1 MEMTSNVKWTTAGH
15 LSIRRDGSSG
25 RDYTLLGKKGQFLTG
40 TITDVSQKISID
52 FGGTEVTV
60 PKNAVRDA
68 KEGEERVFEIKDV
81 SKNSIVLKEVEKSVA
96 STGGTKAIMRTM
108 VGSDKVNFSSMLEQ
122 SGMSD
127 GNVIENASEK
137 VDSLRTRMTGED
149 VRAMG
154 EEGVSA
160 QKSSVERVEQ
170 MLTRIKRQR
179 MERENGIEGFAE
191 KEKQQGETLEQIAAT
206 QVVQGIAGGGMAE
219 QIAATLQQQNL
230 PVTEENVQNVL
241 HTMQQAEVAPQM
253 SEQAMGYLIDQG
265 MEPTIGNVYQAQY
278 AGNSQ
283 MENNGQIYGTPYVSD
298 AVTYDGYPSPENIQ
312 SDATWKEVF
321 PRGKNVMEE
330 AWTEVLPQVE
340 KIVAEAGMEVTPEVM
355 EQAKWLFVHELPVT
369 AESLQQYQQL
379 QNVKKGYDPQEILE
393 RVVERLALG
402 EDLEGTSLVP
412 AEFTDAQK
420 RIDVF
425 LAEVDTQLQ
434 ELAVQMGTAAPS
446 EKQNDLQL
454 LTKRRQLE
462 EVRLKMTAD
471 AADRLAEKGIDLD
484 VEQMEQMV
492 EGLRE
497 LEEEAY
503 KNLLQESGAA
513 GEAEEIALLR
523 ETENAVAALRQVP
536 DYILGTTLDRR
547 NQITFGEL
555 QTEGEAL
562 KNRLDQAGEAYEALM
577 TRPDRELGDSI
588 QKAFQNVPDILA
600 DLGMDATEGNVRAVK
615 ILAYNHIPI
624 NEDNIYRV
632 KDYDAQVNHLLKE
645 MHPAAVVEMI
655 KRNINPLEQT
665 ISELDQTVQDI
676 KEEIGVTDDEKY
688 SKFLYQLEQRQG
700 ISAEDRTTFI
710 NIYKLLNN
718 IQKMSGAAVGYV
730 MQTDREMN
738 LENLLTAVRTLRNGG
753 VEEQVSESAEP
764 QEIKYSRSMLL
775 SQVQDAFSKEKE
787 PKERYY
793 EQVVDQLAEELSPS
807 GLERL
812 QTAMT
817 GEGQAFTQLYQQDV
831 ERVLEQYQKA
841 KRQIEEDKEEA
852 DYEEEMLKNFRQ
864 VADNSDRVIS
874 YLNGN
879 GLSVTMEN
887 MVAAGQMQEFYGDLL
902 EQSKKTPKEQQERL
916 KECVEALREGMDSAE
931 DMQES
936 YEALGTQ
943 VEQIMEERFAD
954 SQITSMELEK
964 LRILS
969 NQAGLLRQLASR
981 QDYEIP
987 VLEGSQL
994 TQLHV
999 TILNGSKDAG
1009 KAKIQMEHTVY
1020 GKITAEFTLQ
1030 EGTVQGVVLAESKK
1044 AAEDLQTEQEDF
1056 TERIT
1061 AQGMELGRMTY
1072 GIQKKGMDAY
1082 ANTDDT
1088 VQQDTRGLYQIA
1100 KAFVQHVSHMEQTEQ

>member
-1 MEMTSNVKWTTAGH
+1 MEMTRNVKWTTAGH
-15 LSIRRDGSSG
+15 LSIGRDGRSG
-25 RDYTLLGKKGQFLTG
+25 KDYTMLGKKGQLLTG
-40 TITDVSQKISID
+40 IITGVSKKISID

-60 PKNAVRDA
+60 PKHAVRDA
-68 KEGEERVFEIKDV
+68 REGEERVFEIKDV

-108 VGSDKVNFSSMLEQ
+108 VGSDKVNFTSLLEE

-127 GNVIENASEK
+127 GNMIENASEK
-137 VDSLRTRMTGED
+137 TDSLRARMTGED
-149 VRAMG
+149 VRTME

-160 QKSSVERVEQ
+160 GKSSVERVEK

-191 KEKQQGETLEQIAAT
+191 KEKQQGEMIAQIAAS
-206 QVVQGIAGGGMAE
+206 QAAQGVTGGAMAE
-219 QIAATLQQQNL
+219 RIAATLEQQNL

-241 HTMQQAEVAPQM
+241 HAMKQAEVAPQM
-253 SEQAMGYLIDQG
+253 SEQAMGYMIDQEL
-265 MEPTIGNVYQAQY
+265 EPTIGNVYQAQY

-283 MENNGQIYGTPYVSD
+283 ITDAGQIYGTPYVSG
-298 AVTYDGYPSPENIQ
+298 AVTYDGHQPIDSIG
-312 SDATWKEVF
+312 SK
-321 PRGKNVMEE
+321 E
-330 AWTEVLPQVE
+330 AWKEVLPQVE
-340 KIVAEAGMEVTPEVM
+340 KIVSEAGMEENPEVM
-355 EQAKWLFVHELPVT
+355 EQAKWLFAHELPVT
-369 AESLQQYQQL
+369 AEALQQYQQL
-379 QNVKKGYDPQEILE
+379 QNVKKAYDPEKILE

-412 AEFTDAQK
+412 AEFTEAQK

-425 LAEVDTQLQ
+425 LAEVDKQLQ
-434 ELAVQMGTAAPS
+434 EITVQTGTDPS
-446 EKQNDLQL
+446 EKQKDLQL
-454 LTKRRQLE
+454 IAKRRQLE

-471 AADRLAEKGIDLD
+471 VAGRLADKGINLD
-484 VEQMEQMV
+484 VEQIEQVV
-492 EGLRE
+492 EGLKE
-497 LEEEAY
+497 LEDEAY

-513 GEAEEIALLR
+513 GEAEEITLLR
-523 ETENAVAALRQVP
+523 ETEHAVATLREVP
-536 DYILGTTLDRR
+536 DYILGMTLDRR
-547 NQITFGEL
+547 NEITFGEL
-555 QTEGEAL
+555 RTEGEAL

-588 QKAFQNVPDILA
+588 QKAFQNVPDILE

-615 ILAYNHIPI
+615 ILAYNHIAI
-624 NEDNIYRV
+624 NEENIYRV
-632 KDYDAQVNHLLKE
+632 KEYDAQVNHLIKE

-665 ISELDQTVQDI
+665 IGELDQTVQDI
-676 KEEIGVTDDEKY
+676 KEEIGVTEDEKY

-700 ISAEDRTTFI
+700 ISKEDRTTFI

-738 LENLLTAVRTLRNGG
+738 LENLMTAVRTLRNGG
-753 VEEQVSESAEP
+753 VEEQVGESAEP

-775 SQVQDAFSKEKE
+775 SQVQEAFAKEKE
-787 PKERYY
+787 PKERFY

-817 GEGQAFTQLYQQDV
+817 GEGQAFTELYQQDL
-831 ERVLEQYQKA
+831 ERVLEQYQTA
-841 KRQIEEDKEEA
+841 KRQVEEEQEEA

-864 VADNSDRVIS
+864 VADNSDRMIS

-879 GLSVTMEN
+879 DLPVTMEN
-887 MVAAGQMQEFYGDLL
+887 LVAAGQMQAFYGDLL

-916 KECVEALREGMDSAE
+916 KECVEAIQEGMDSPE
-931 DMQES
+931 EMQES

-943 VEQIMEERFAD
+943 VEQIMEERFGD

-999 TILNGSKDAG
+999 TILNGSKEAG
-1009 KAKIQMEHTVY
+1009 KARIQMEHTVY
-1020 GKITAEFTLQ
+1020 GKIGAEFTLQ
-1030 EGTVQGVVLAESKK
+1030 EGAVQGVVLAESKK
-1044 AAEDLQTEQEDF
+1044 AAEELQTEQAAFE
-1056 TERIT
+1056 ERIT

-1088 VQQDTRGLYQIA
+1088 VQQDTRNLYQIA
-1100 KAFVQHVSHMEQTEQ
+1100 KAFVQHVSHIEQTEQ

>member
-15 LSIRRDGSSG
+15 LSIGRDGRSG
-25 RDYTLLGKKGQFLTG
+25 KDYTMLGKKGQFLTG
-40 TITDVSQKISID
+40 IITGVSQKISID

-68 KEGEERVFEIKDV
+68 REGEERVFEIKDV

-108 VGSDKVNFSSMLEQ
+108 VGSDKVNFTSLLEE

-127 GNVIENASEK
+127 GNTIENASEK
-137 VDSLRTRMTGED
+137 VDSLQARMTGED
-149 VRAMG
+149 VRTME
-154 EEGVSA
+154 EEGISA
-160 QKSSVERVEQ
+160 GKSSVERVEK

-191 KEKQQGETLEQIAAT
+191 KEKKQGEMIEQIAAS
-206 QVVQGIAGGGMAE
+206 QVAQGVSNGAMAE
-219 QIAATLQQQNL
+219 RIAATLEQQNL

-241 HTMQQAEVAPQM
+241 HAMEQAEVAPQM
-253 SEQAMGYLIDQG
+253 SEQAMGYMIDQG
-265 MEPTIGNVYQAQY
+265 LEPTIGNVYQAQY
-278 AGNSQ
+278 TGSGQ
-283 MENNGQIYGTPYVSD
+283 MADAGQIYGTPYVSG
-298 AVTYDGYPSPENIQ
+298 AVTYDGHQPVEDVKS
-312 SDATWKEVF
+312 
-321 PRGKNVMEE
+321 EE
-330 AWTEVLPQVE
+330 AWQELLPQVE
-340 KIVAEAGMEVTPEVM
+340 KIVAEAGMEANPDVM
-355 EQAKWLFVHELPVT
+355 EQAKWLFLHELPVT
-369 AESLQQYQQL
+369 AGALQQYQQL
-379 QNVKKGYDPQEILE
+379 QNVKEAYDPQEIME

-412 AEFTDAQK
+412 AEFTEEQK
-420 RIDVF
+420 SIDVF

-434 ELAVQMGTAAPS
+434 EITVQTGTDPS
-446 EKQNDLQL
+446 EKQKDLQL
-454 LTKRRQLE
+454 IAKRRQLE

-471 AADRLAEKGIDLD
+471 VAGRLADKGINLD
-484 VEQMEQMV
+484 VDQIEQV
-492 EGLRE
+492 VKGLKE

-523 ETENAVAALRQVP
+523 ETENAVAALREVP
-536 DYILGTTLDRR
+536 DYILGMTLERR
-547 NQITFGEL
+547 SEITFGEL
-555 QTEGEAL
+555 RTEGEAL
-562 KNRLDQAGEAYEALM
+562 KKRLEQAGEAYETLM

-588 QKAFQNVPDILA
+588 QKAFQNVPDILE

-615 ILAYNHIPI
+615 ILAYNHIAI
-624 NEDNIYRV
+624 NEENIYRV
-632 KDYDAQVNHLLKE
+632 KEYDAQVNHLIKE

-665 ISELDQTVQDI
+665 IEELDQTVQDI
-676 KEEIGVTDDEKY
+676 KEDIGVTEDEKY

-700 ISAEDRTTFI
+700 ISPEDRTTFI

-738 LENLLTAVRTLRNGG
+738 LENLMTAVRTLRNGG
-753 VEEQVSESAEP
+753 VEEQVGESAEP

-775 SQVQDAFSKEKE
+775 SQVQEAFTKEKE
-787 PKERYY
+787 PKERFY

-817 GEGQAFTQLYQQDV
+817 GEGQAFTELYQQDL
-831 ERVLEQYQKA
+831 ERVLEQYQAA
-841 KRQIEEDKEEA
+841 KQQVEEDREEA

-864 VADNSDRVIS
+864 VADNSDRMIA

-879 GLSVTMEN
+879 NLPVTMEN
-887 MVAAGQMQEFYGDLL
+887 LVAAGQMQEFYGDLL

-916 KECVEALREGMDSAE
+916 KECVEALQEGMDSAE
-931 DMQES
+931 EMQES

-943 VEQIMEERFAD
+943 VEQIMEERFGD

-1020 GKITAEFTLQ
+1020 GKIAAEFTLQ
-1030 EGTVQGVVLAESKK
+1030 EGAVQGVVLTESKK
-1044 AAEDLQTEQEDF
+1044 AAEDLQKEQEDF
-1056 TERIT
+1056 EERIT

-1088 VQQDTRGLYQIA
+1088 VQQDTRNLYQIA

>member
-1 MEMTSNVKWTTAGH
+1 MEMTRNVKWTTAGH
-15 LSIRRDGSSG
+15 LSIGRDGRSG
-25 RDYTLLGKKGQFLTG
+25 KDYTMLGKKGQLLTG
-40 TITDVSQKISID
+40 IITGVSNKISID

-60 PKNAVRDA
+60 PKHAVRDA
-68 KEGEERVFEIKDV
+68 REGEERVFEIKDV

-108 VGSDKVNFSSMLEQ
+108 VGSDKVNLSSMLEE

-127 GNVIENASEK
+127 GNIIENASEK
-137 VDSLRTRMTGED
+137 TDSLRARMTGED
-149 VRAMG
+149 VRAME

-160 QKSSVERVEQ
+160 GKSSVERVEK

-179 MERENGIEGFAE
+179 MEREDGIEGFAE
-191 KEKQQGETLEQIAAT
+191 KEKQQGERIAQIAAS
-206 QVVQGIAGGGMAE
+206 QAVQSAAGGAMAE
-219 QIAATLQQQNL
+219 RIAATLEQQNL

-241 HTMQQAEVAPQM
+241 QTMRQAEVAPQM
-253 SEQAMGYLIDQG
+253 SEQAMGYMIDQKL
-265 MEPTIGNVYQAQY
+265 EPTIGNVYQAQY

-283 MENNGQIYGTPYVSD
+283 MADEGQIYGTPYVSNI
-298 AVTYDGYPSPENIQ
+298 VTYDGHQPMENMQ
-312 SDATWKEVF
+312 S
-321 PRGKNVMEE
+321 EE
-330 AWTEVLPQVE
+330 AWQELLPQVE
-340 KIVAEAGMEVTPEVM
+340 KIVAEAGMEENPDVM
-355 EQAKWLFVHELPVT
+355 EQAKWLFDHELPVT
-369 AESLQQYQQL
+369 AEALKQYQQL
-379 QNVKKGYDPQEILE
+379 QNVKKAYDPEEILE

-402 EDLEGTSLVP
+402 VDLEGTSLIP
-412 AEFTDAQK
+412 AEFTEAQK

-434 ELAVQMGTAAPS
+434 EITVQTGTDPS
-446 EKQNDLQL
+446 EKQKDLQL
-454 LTKRRQLE
+454 LAKRRQLE

-471 AADRLAEKGIDLD
+471 VAGRLADKGINLD
-484 VEQMEQMV
+484 VEQIEQVV

-497 LEEEAY
+497 LEEESY

-513 GEAEEIALLR
+513 GEAEEINLLR
-523 ETENAVAALRQVP
+523 ETENAVAALREVP
-536 DYILGTTLDRR
+536 DYILGMTLERR
-547 NQITFGEL
+547 HEITFGEL
-555 QTEGEAL
+555 RTEGEAL
-562 KNRLDQAGEAYEALM
+562 KNRLEQVGEAYETLM

-588 QKAFQNVPDILA
+588 QKAFQNVPDIL
-600 DLGMDATEGNVRAVK
+600 DNLGMDATEGNVRAVK
-615 ILAYNHIPI
+615 ILAYNHIVI
-624 NEDNIYRV
+624 NEENIYRV
-632 KDYDAQVNHLLKE
+632 KEYDAQVNHLLKE

-665 ISELDQTVQDI
+665 IEELDQTVQDI
-676 KEEIGVTDDEKY
+676 KEDIGVTEDEKY

-700 ISAEDRTTFI
+700 ISPEDRTTFI

-738 LENLLTAVRTLRNGG
+738 LENLMTAVRTLRNGG
-753 VEEQVSESAEP
+753 VEEQVGESTEP

-775 SQVQDAFSKEKE
+775 SQVQEAFTKEKE
-787 PKERYY
+787 PKERFY

-817 GEGQAFTQLYQQDV
+817 GEGQAFTELYQQDL
-831 ERVLEQYQKA
+831 ERVLEQYQTA
-841 KRQIEEDKEEA
+841 KRQAEEDREEA

-864 VADNSDRVIS
+864 VADNSDRMIA

-879 GLSVTMEN
+879 DLPVTMEN
-887 MVAAGQMQEFYGDLL
+887 LVAAGQMQEFYGDLL

-916 KECVEALREGMDSAE
+916 KECVEAIQEGMDSAE
-931 DMQES
+931 DLQEG

-943 VEQIMEERFAD
+943 VEQIMEERFGD

-1020 GKITAEFTLQ
+1020 GKIAAEFTLQ
-1030 EGTVQGVVLAESKK
+1030 EGAVQGVVLTESKK

-1056 TERIT
+1056 EERIT
-1061 AQGMELGRMTY
+1061 AQGMELGRVTY

-1088 VQQDTRGLYQIA
+1088 VQQDTRNLYQIS
-1100 KAFVQHVSHMEQTEQ
+1100 KAFVQHVSHMEQEE

>member
-1 MEMTSNVKWTTAGH
+1 MEMTRNVKWTAAGH
-15 LSIRRDGSSG
+15 LSIGRDGRSDK
-25 RDYTLLGKKGQFLTG
+25 DYTMLGKKGQFLTG
-40 TITDVSQKISID
+40 IITGVSKKISID

-108 VGSDKVNFSSMLEQ
+108 VGSDKVNFTSMLEE

-127 GNVIENASEK
+127 GNIIENASEK
-137 VDSLRTRMTGED
+137 TDSLRARMTGED
-149 VRAMG
+149 VRAME

-160 QKSSVERVEQ
+160 GKSSVEQVEK

-191 KEKQQGETLEQIAAT
+191 KERQQGEMIAQIAAT
-206 QVVQGIAGGGMAE
+206 QAAQGVAGGAMAE
-219 QIAATLQQQNL
+219 QIAAALEQQNL

-241 HTMQQAEVAPQM
+241 QTMRQAEVAPQM
-253 SEQAMGYLIDQG
+253 SEQAMGYMIDQG
-265 MEPTIGNVYQAQY
+265 LEPTIGNVYQAQY

-283 MENNGQIYGTPYVSD
+283 MADAGQMYGTPYVSNI
-298 AVTYDGYPSPENIQ
+298 VTYDGHQPIENMQ
-312 SDATWKEVF
+312 S
-321 PRGKNVMEE
+321 EE
-330 AWTEVLPQVE
+330 AWQEVLPQVE
-340 KIVAEAGMEVTPEVM
+340 KIVAEAGMEENPEVM
-355 EQAKWLFVHELPVT
+355 EQAKWLFAHELPVT
-369 AESLQQYQQL
+369 VEALQQYQQL
-379 QNVKKGYDPQEILE
+379 QNVKKAYDPEEILE

-412 AEFTDAQK
+412 AEFTETQK

-425 LAEVDTQLQ
+425 LAELDTQLQ
-434 ELAVQMGTAAPS
+434 EITVQIGTDVGKKQGITVQTGTDV
-446 EKQNDLQL
+446 EKKQKDLQL
-454 LTKRRQLE
+454 ISKRRQLE

-471 AADRLAEKGIDLD
+471 AAGRLEDKGINLD
-484 VEQMEQMV
+484 VEQIEHVV
-492 EGLRE
+492 EGLKE

-513 GEAEEIALLR
+513 GVAEEITLLR
-523 ETENAVAALRQVP
+523 ETENAVAALREVP
-536 DYILGTTLDRR
+536 NFILGMTLERR
-547 NQITFGEL
+547 HEITFGEL
-555 QTEGEAL
+555 RTEGEAL
-562 KNRLDQAGEAYEALM
+562 KNRLEQAGEVYETLM

-588 QKAFQNVPDILA
+588 QKAFQNVPDILE

-615 ILAYNHIPI
+615 ILAYNHIAI
-624 NEDNIYRV
+624 NEENIYRV
-632 KDYDAQVNHLLKE
+632 KEYDAQVNHLIKE

-665 ISELDQTVQDI
+665 VEELDQTVQDI
-676 KEEIGVTDDEKY
+676 KEEIGVTEDEKY

-700 ISAEDRTTFI
+700 ISQEDRTTFI

-753 VEEQVSESAEP
+753 VEEQVGESAEP
-764 QEIKYSRSMLL
+764 REIKYSRSMLL
-775 SQVQDAFSKEKE
+775 SQVQEAFAKEKE
-787 PKERYY
+787 PKERFY

-812 QTAMT
+812 QTAMM
-817 GEGQAFTQLYQQDV
+817 GEGQEFTKFYQQDL
-831 ERVLEQYQKA
+831 ELVLEQYRKA
-841 KRQIEEDKEEA
+841 KRQVEEDKEEA

-864 VADNSDRVIS
+864 VADNSDRMIS

-879 GLSVTMEN
+879 DLPVTMEN
-887 MVAAGQMQEFYGDLL
+887 LVAAGQMQAFYGDLL

-916 KECVEALREGMDSAE
+916 KECVEAIQEGMDSPE
-931 DMQES
+931 EMQES

-943 VEQIMEERFAD
+943 VEQIMEERFGD
-954 SQITSMELEK
+954 NQITSMELEK

-999 TILNGSKDAG
+999 TILNSSKDAG
-1009 KAKIQMEHTVY
+1009 KARIQMEHTVY
-1020 GKITAEFTLQ
+1020 GKIGAEFTLK

-1044 AAEDLQTEQEDF
+1044 AAEELQTEQVDF
-1056 TERIT
+1056 EERIT

-1082 ANTDDT
+1082 AHTDDT
-1088 VQQDTRGLYQIA
+1088 VQQDTRNLYQIA
-1100 KAFVQHVSHMEQTEQ
+1100 KAFVQYVSHMEQTEQ

>member
-15 LSIRRDGSSG
+15 LSIGRDGRSG
-25 RDYTLLGKKGQFLTG
+25 KDYTMLGKKGQFLTG
-40 TITDVSQKISID
+40 IITGVSQKISID

-68 KEGEERVFEIKDV
+68 REGEERVFEIKDV

-108 VGSDKVNFSSMLEQ
+108 VGSDKVNFTSLLEE

-127 GNVIENASEK
+127 GNVIENANEK
-137 VDSLRTRMTGED
+137 VDSLQARMTGED
-149 VRAMG
+149 VRTME
-154 EEGVSA
+154 EEGISA
-160 QKSSVERVEQ
+160 GKSSVERVEK

-179 MERENGIEGFAE
+179 MERENGIEEFAE
-191 KEKQQGETLEQIAAT
+191 KEKQQGEMIEQIAAS
-206 QVVQGIAGGGMAE
+206 QVAQGVSNGAMAE
-219 QIAATLQQQNL
+219 RIAATLEQQNL

-241 HTMQQAEVAPQM
+241 HAMQQAEVAPQM

-298 AVTYDGYPSPENIQ
+298 AVTYDGHPSPERIQ
-312 SDATWKEVF
+312 NNATWKEVL
-321 PRGKNVMEE
+321 PQEGNALEE
-330 AWTEVLPQVE
+330 AWEEVLPQVE
-340 KIVAEAGMEVTPEVM
+340 KIVEEAGMEATPEVM

-369 AESLQQYQQL
+369 AEALQQYQQL
-379 QNVKKGYDPQEILE
+379 QNVKKEYDPQQILE

-402 EDLEGTSLVP
+402 EDLEGTSLIP
-412 AEFTDAQK
+412 TEFTEAQK

-434 ELAVQMGTAAPS
+434 KITVQIETDPS
-446 EKQNDLQL
+446 EKQKDLQL
-454 LTKRRQLE
+454 IAKRRQLE

-471 AADRLAEKGIDLD
+471 VAGRLADKGINLD
-484 VEQMEQMV
+484 VEQIEQVV
-492 EGLRE
+492 EGLKE

-513 GEAEEIALLR
+513 GEPEEIALLR
-523 ETENAVAALRQVP
+523 ETENAVAALREVP
-536 DYILGTTLDRR
+536 DYILGMTLERR
-547 NQITFGEL
+547 SEITFGEL
-555 QTEGEAL
+555 RTEGEAL
-562 KNRLDQAGEAYEALM
+562 KNHLEQAGEAYETLM

-588 QKAFQNVPDILA
+588 QKAFQNVPDILE

-615 ILAYNHIPI
+615 ILAYNHIAI
-624 NEDNIYRV
+624 NEENIYRV
-632 KDYDAQVNHLLKE
+632 KEYDAQVNHLIKE

-665 ISELDQTVQDI
+665 IEELDQTVQDI
-676 KEEIGVTDDEKY
+676 KEDIGVTKDEKY

-700 ISAEDRTTFI
+700 ISPEDRTTFI

-738 LENLLTAVRTLRNGG
+738 LENLMTAVRTLRNGG
-753 VEEQVSESAEP
+753 VEEQVGESAEP

-775 SQVQDAFSKEKE
+775 SQVQEAFTKEKE
-787 PKERYY
+787 PKERFY

-817 GEGQAFTQLYQQDV
+817 GEGQAFTELYQQDL
-831 ERVLEQYQKA
+831 ERVLEQYQAA
-841 KRQIEEDKEEA
+841 KQQVEEDREEA

-864 VADNSDRVIS
+864 VADNSDRMIA

-879 GLSVTMEN
+879 NLPVTMEN
-887 MVAAGQMQEFYGDLL
+887 LVAAGQMQEFYGDLL

-916 KECVEALREGMDSAE
+916 KECVEAIQEGMDSAE
-931 DMQES
+931 DLQEG

-943 VEQIMEERFAD
+943 VEQIMEERFGD

-1020 GKITAEFTLQ
+1020 GKIAAEFTLQ
-1030 EGTVQGVVLAESKK
+1030 EGAVQGVVLTESKK

-1056 TERIT
+1056 EERIT
-1061 AQGMELGRMTY
+1061 AQGMELGRVTY

-1088 VQQDTRGLYQIA
+1088 VQPDTRNLYQIA
-1100 KAFVQHVSHMEQTEQ
+1100 KAFVQHVSHMEQEE